1 MYYMETGSVD
11 PAYNLA
17 FEEYVLTRRP
27 EGNYLMLWQNDRT
40 VVVGRNQNTLEEINE
55 DFIKSHSIRVVRRT
69 TGGGAVYHD
78 LGNLNYSFI
87 TDFRDDADRPIRI
100 FTDAVVRALRCLGLD
115 AEASGRNDILVSQKK
130 VSGTAQRIEGKRILY
145 HGTLLF
151 DTDPETIARALHADP
166 SKFESKSTKSVQ
178 SRVGC
183 IRTAL
188 LGGPFAGMDIGSFR
202 QTIREQLAA
211 YCGEETA
218 GHPAE
223 PLTVSI
229 LNKEEIR
236 EVERLRDEKYN
247 TWDWTYG
254 RSPRFAYRNRKR
266 FPGGTIE
273 AGVNVAGGLIT
284 EIAIHGD
291 FLALQPIEGLTQYL
305 LGLPYEKSTLEKA
318 LSDIS
323 SVTDLRLYLGQI
335 TADELLSV
343 ML

>member
-17 FEEYVLTRRP
+17 FEELVLTCRLD
-27 EGNYLMLWQNDRT
+27 GDYLMLWQNDRT
-40 VVVGRNQNTLEEINE
+40 VVVGQNQNTLEEINE
-55 DFIKSHSIRVVRRT
+55 DFVKKHSIRVVRRT

-87 TDFRDDADRPIRI
+87 TDYRDDADRSIRI

-115 AEASGRNDILVSQKK
+115 AEASGRNDILVNQKK
-130 VSGTAQRIEGKRILY
+130 VSGTAQRIAGKRILY

-151 DTDPETIARALHADP
+151 DTDPEMIAGALRADP
-166 SKFESKSTKSVQ
+166 AKFESKSTKSVQ

-183 IRTAL
+183 IRKAL
-188 LGGPFAGMDIGSFR
+188 LDGPYAGMDIDDFR
-202 QTIREQLAA
+202 QKIREQLAA
-211 YCGEETA
+211 YCGEQTA
-218 GHPAE
+218 GHSTE

-229 LNKEEIR
+229 LSREETR
-236 EVERLRDEKYN
+236 QVERLRDEKYN
-247 TWDWTYG
+247 AWEWTYG
-254 RSPRFAYRNRKR
+254 RSPCFSFRNRKH
-266 FPGGTIE
+266 FPGGSIE
-273 AGVNVAGGLIT
+273 VGVNVAGGSIK

-291 FLALQPIEGLTQYL
+291 FLSLQPIEGLAQHL
-305 LGLPYEKSTLEKA
+305 VGVPYEKAALKKA

-323 SVTDLRLYLGQI
+323 SETDLHLYLGRI
-335 TADELLSV
+335 TAEELLSV

>member
-17 FEEYVLTRRP
+17 FEEYVLTRRLD
-27 EGNYLMLWQNDRT
+27 GNYLMLWQNDRT
-40 VVVGRNQNTLEEINE
+40 VVVGRNQNTLEEIDE
-55 DFIKSHSIRVVRRT
+55 DFIMSHSIRVVRRA

-87 TDFRDDADRPIRI
+87 TDFRDDADRSIRV
-100 FTDAVVRALRCLGLD
+100 FTDAVVRALRSLGLD

-130 VSGTAQRIEGKRILY
+130 VSGTAQRVEGKRILY

-151 DTDPETIARALHADP
+151 DTDAKMIAQALHPDP

-178 SRVGC
+178 SRVGS

-188 LGGPFAGMDIGSFR
+188 LGGPHADMDINSFR
-202 QTIREQLAA
+202 QTIREQLSA
-211 YCGEETA
+211 YCGKEIA

-229 LNKEEIR
+229 LSKEELR
-236 EVERLRDEKYN
+236 EVERIRDEKYN

-254 RSPRFAYRNRKR
+254 RSPRFTFRNKKR
-266 FPGGTIE
+266 FPGGSME
-273 AGVNVAGGLIT
+273 VGVNVAGGSIT

-291 FLALQPIEGLTQYL
+291 FLSLQPVEGLTQHL
-305 LGLPYEKSTLEKA
+305 LGLPYEKSALERA
-318 LSDIS
+318 LSDMS
-323 SVTDLRLYLGQI
+323 SETGLHLYLGGI
-335 TADELLSV
+335 TAEELLSV
-343 ML
+343 LL